1 MLDPLVQLSQY
12 VSGHVY
18 TRMIHKAATA
28 YGTLKEHHIELA
40 IIEELLNQ
48 TYWRKGKR
56 ATWYERRALILEKY
70 ISADYELIKN
80 GILQALA
87 DDFTGISMI
96 LHSCFDSFFI
106 TFYSQP
112 ARLSASTEPDTKEDE
127 VTSREMDQM
136 RCYSEVS
143 KHNRVHGQAE

>member
-1 MLDPLVQLSQY
+1 MLQVSNDSKLASGLMLDPLVQLSQY
-12 VSGHVY
+12 VLGHVY

-40 IIEELLNQ
+40 IIEELLDQ

-80 GILQALA
+80 RYPPSLGRRFHWDQYDFAFLFRFFLHHVLQSA
-87 DDFTGISMI
+87 G
-96 LHSCFDSFFI
+96 
-106 TFYSQP
+106 P
-112 ARLSASTEPDTKEDE
+112 A
-127 VTSREMDQM
+127 
-136 RCYSEVS
+136 
-143 KHNRVHGQAE
+143 